1 MVEPIRDLIHMC
13 TKHVCPVRAQMHH
26 DRGGKQAVDSEAQTN
41 WHSKDPSNLNVT
53 LNMEFF
59 ELFLDWAMKK

>member
-1 MVEPIRDLIHMC
+1 MIG
-13 TKHVCPVRAQMHH
+13 
-26 DRGGKQAVDSEAQTN
+26 GGKQAVDREAQTN